1 MWGWRANVDIA
12 GTAVIFHTVGESQC
26 TSGFVTLD
34 TLRGLGQVTG
44 GNRKNRDQQQR
55 IIPSIN
61 FTCSG
66 SITKW
71 IVAAKWENG
80 GGHTYFPEL
89 QIWRAGTFSYRKI
102 GSSTLSATSEN
113 QSNVYEH
120 IPSSPLPFQEG
131 DFLGIFQPDKDT
143 SRLRIYYIDKIGP
156 INYYYDP
163 DSFNL
168 NVNTPPVGI
177 FAVISSTQN
186 QDDQPLVAVEI
197 SKLSLLHLT
206 VYSVNE

>member
-1 MWGWRANVDIA
+1 M
-12 GTAVIFHTVGESQC
+12 
-26 TSGFVTLD
+26 TLD
-34 TLRGLGQVTG
+34 SLRGLGQVTG

-61 FTCSG
+61 FTCNG

-89 QIWRAGTFSYRKI
+89 QIWRRTGTFRYDKVD
-102 GSSTLSATSEN
+102 SSTLSATSEN

-143 SRLRIYYIDKIGP
+143 SRLRVYYIDKIGP

-163 DSFNL
+163 DSFNF

-177 FAVISSTQN
+177 FVVISSTRN

-197 SKLSLLHLT
+197 SKLPLLYLT

>member
-1 MWGWRANVDIA
+1 M
-12 GTAVIFHTVGESQC
+12 S
-26 TSGFVTLD
+26 LD
-34 TLRGLGQVTG
+34 TLRELSKVTG

-80 GGHTYFPEL
+80 GEHIYFPEL
-89 QIWRAGTFSYRKI
+89 QIWRAGTIAYRKVGAI
-102 GSSTLSATSEN
+102 TISAASEDG
-113 QSNVYEH
+113 SNVYEYV
-120 IPSSPLPFQEG
+120 PSSPLPFQEG

-143 SRLRIYYIDKIGP
+143 SKLRAYYIDKIGP
-156 INYYYDP
+156 PNYYYDP
-163 DSFNL
+163 DSL
-168 NVNTPPVGI
+168 NRDVNTPPLGV
-177 FAVISSTQN
+177 FFVSSSTPN

-197 SKLSLLHLT
+197 SKLLLILLST
-206 VYSVNE
+206 R

>member
-1 MWGWRANVDIA
+1 M
-12 GTAVIFHTVGESQC
+12 S
-26 TSGFVTLD
+26 LD
-34 TLRGLGQVTG
+34 TLRELGQVTG

-61 FTCSG
+61 FTCNG

-80 GGHTYFPEL
+80 GRHTYFPEL
-89 QIWRAGTFSYRKI
+89 QIWRAGTFRYVKI
-102 GSSTLSATSEN
+102 GSSTLSATSES

-120 IPSSPLPFQEG
+120 VPSSPLPFQE
-131 DFLGIFQPDKDT
+131 DFLGIFQPDRDT
-143 SRLRIYYIDKIGP
+143 SRLRAYYIDKIGP
-156 INYYYDP
+156 PNYYYDP
-163 DSFNL
+163 NSDN
-168 NVNTPPVGI
+168 PPLGI
-177 FAVISSTQN
+177 FLFPSSSTSN

-197 SKLSLLHLT
+197 SKLLLLNLT